1 MATPTSRPRR
11 RTFFSST
18 RPRNIGSGPG
28 CYRPSVGTS
37 TPNTAKQ
44 RDAGLDILRIVGIAA
59 VVVAHV
65 WFREEWAHLYVFSW
79 NMPLFFVIAGYLWS
93 TRPLGEVVRRR
104 TRMLFVPYAFWLVV
118 WSTIFVIVTG
128 DATLR
133 FFAGQLLGGR
143 YMYGKPFWAFWFS
156 TALFVLVLLYW
167 FMQKLPLPAQWA
179 IALAAL
185 IPVYVFPE
193 AVRAIPWAA
202 GIGVSCLVFLVA
214 GRTARRFEHLI
225 ATRARLWVGLAL
237 AVVGIALVGTGI
249 SQPVDLKL
257 ADFGTPFLSV
267 AVAIVIVVGAMWV
280 IRGVT
285 SSFGIMSAP
294 TVSLLAES
302 TFMVTLTH
310 AGILWATDPLG
321 LPLFVQFLIAL
332 LVPWLAAVAVRHTV
346 LSRALTGMPP
356 RLVGAAA

>member
-1 MATPTSRPRR
+1 M
-11 RTFFSST
+11 ST
-18 RPRNIGSGPG
+18 R
-28 CYRPSVGTS
+28 
-37 TPNTAKQ
+37 TPNTAKP

-93 TRPLGEVVRRR
+93 TRPLRETVQRRS
-104 TRMLFVPYAFWLVV
+104 RMLLVPYGFWLVV
-118 WSTIFVIVTG
+118 WSAIFVVVTG

-133 FFAGQLLGGR
+133 FFAGQVLGGR

-167 FMQKLPLPAQWA
+167 LVVKLPLPAQWA
-179 IALAAL
+179 LAVALL

-214 GRTARRFEHLI
+214 GRTARRYEHLI
-225 ATRARLWVGLAL
+225 VARARPWIGAVL
-237 AVVGIALVGTGI
+237 AVGGLVLVGSGVAL
-249 SQPVDLKL
+249 PVDLKL
-257 ADFGTPFLSV
+257 AQFGTPFVSV
-267 AVAIVIVVGAMWV
+267 AVAIAIVVGGMWV

-285 SSFGIMSAP
+285 SSLGVVSAP

-321 LPLFVQFLIAL
+321 LPPIVQFAIALFV
-332 LVPWLAAVAVRHTV
+332 PWFAAVAVRHTM
-346 LSRALTGMPP
+346 LSRTLTGMPP
-356 RLVGAAA
+356 RLLGAAA